1 MSIER
6 KNLKSA
12 ILVFLALASL
22 GLTTACLIP
31 VGEGRG
37 RGPEERG
44 GAFHEHEG
52 HDEHGGHEGHPEH
65 EGHDYHPG

>member
-1 MSIER
+1 MSSER
-6 KNLKSA
+6 KSLKSA

-31 VGEGRG
+31 GGEGRG
-37 RGPEERG
+37 RGREEHG

-52 HDEHGGHEGHPEH
+52 HDEHGGHPEHGGREYHPE
-65 EGHDYHPG
+65 